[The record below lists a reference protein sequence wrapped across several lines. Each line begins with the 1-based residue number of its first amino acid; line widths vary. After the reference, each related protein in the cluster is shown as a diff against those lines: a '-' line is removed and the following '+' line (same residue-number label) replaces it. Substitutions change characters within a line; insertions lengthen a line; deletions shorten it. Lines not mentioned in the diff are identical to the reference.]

1 MGTPDQDR
9 PELVP
14 LIDLQPHE
22 AEAVI
27 DAMSNV
33 GLEGVPYR
41 LDTGAREGTMAK
53 ALVRLYVPRSQ
64 LRDAR
69 AVVRGVLPEYGGTSA
84 EKPPETLPSGE
95 EKAWADIVAELR
107 SDGFDEPAAPAP
119 VYHPDPPERYVPPE
133 PPPIPRLHRHTILS
147 WIGLLGGIAVAIF
160 GASVFGGGPVALLGM
175 GMFIAGFVSLIYRM
189 RERDP
194 DDYDDGAV
202 V

>member
-1 MGTPDQDR
+1 MSTPDQDR

-22 AEAVI
+22 AEAVV
-27 DAMSNV
+27 DAMNNV
-33 GLEGVPYR
+33 GLEAVPYR
-41 LDTGAREGTMAK
+41 VDPGAREGTMAK
-53 ALVRLYVPRSQ
+53 ALIRLYVPRTQ

-69 AVVRGVLPEYGGTSA
+69 AVVRGVLPEYGATA
-84 EKPPETLPSGE
+84 ADTPPETLASGE

-107 SDGFDEPAAPAP
+107 SDGFAEPAAPPPAH
-119 VYHPDPPERYVPPE
+119 HPDPPERFTPPE
-133 PPPIPRLHRHTILS
+133 PPPIPRLHRYTILS

-160 GASVFGGGPVALLGM
+160 GASVFGGGTVALLGM
-175 GMFIAGFVSLIYRM
+175 GMFVAGFVSLIYRM
-189 RERDP
+189 RERDA